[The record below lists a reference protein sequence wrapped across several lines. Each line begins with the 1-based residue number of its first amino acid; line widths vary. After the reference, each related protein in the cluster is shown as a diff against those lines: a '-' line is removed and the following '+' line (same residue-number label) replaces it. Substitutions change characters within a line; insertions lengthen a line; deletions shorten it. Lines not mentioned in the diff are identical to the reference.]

1 MGQFFSLL
9 IWICMQGSNGKS
21 HFVLVTNL
29 EPCSG
34 IRLHLWP
41 EKGNSASSLPLNDRV
56 MEVTS
61 KMMRIPSGPAP
72 RQVSYASFDLFLV

>member
-1 MGQFFSLL
+1 
-9 IWICMQGSNGKS
+9 MQGSNGKS

-41 EKGNSASSLPLNDRV
+41 EKGSSASSLPLNDRV

-61 KMMRIPSGPAP
+61 KMMHIPSGPAP
-72 RQVSYASFDLFLV
+72 RQVFYTFLIYLLFELVF

>member
-1 MGQFFSLL
+1 M
-9 IWICMQGSNGKS
+9 
-21 HFVLVTNL
+21 TNL

-41 EKGNSASSLPLNDRV
+41 EKGKSATSLPLNDRV
-56 MEVTS
+56 VEVTA

-72 RQVSYASFDLFLV
+72 RQVHYASFQTILSCLDYLYTTLLLLSSLR